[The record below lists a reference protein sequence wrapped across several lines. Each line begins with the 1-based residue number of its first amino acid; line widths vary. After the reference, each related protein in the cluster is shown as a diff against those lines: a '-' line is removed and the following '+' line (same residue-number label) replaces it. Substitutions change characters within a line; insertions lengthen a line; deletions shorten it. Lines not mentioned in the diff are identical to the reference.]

1 MAHLKDLLVAGPSR
15 FIGEVA
21 FNDNVT
27 FNDSVTLNETLI
39 LAKNPQDAEGN
50 AVGTP
55 GLIIGNPSGQHIAVD
70 DNEIIAKSGS
80 NSSSTLYL
88 NADGGTVNIGGNL
101 VPHSTGSKTLGSSSL
116 YWKTLYVGDN
126 AGSHSSSTGSIIVNG
141 GIGTSGDSYIGGA
154 LISNGAFTANSTA
167 LIKGAITGQS
177 TITTSGT
184 GQVGNTFAIKNTS
197 GGNTNLIFDRN
208 GNANWQVLSSSG
220 NLSFQCDYTN
230 KKGDYYDVLK
240 LEHNTK
246 QVTFFGNVL
255 PNGSATL
262 GGSSNKWKTL
272 YVGNNADATS
282 TSTGVIQATG
292 GIGISKSGYFGG
304 DVTADKFHITNTSG
318 VGHITFARGG
328 YNYIQAKTA
337 GGIIAF
343 ITNGQAVS
351 YEASEMTISDGEIF
365 PGTTTVTNL
374 GSTSKRWKGIY
385 SGIGDFSGNLTVS
398 GTATIAQNTTI
409 GNGADSEST
418 TTGALKVTG
427 GVGVSEQ
434 LNAKKVR
441 IDNSVYFQYNSSD
454 KSLDV
459 IFG

>member
-27 FNDSVTLNETLI
+27 FNDKVTLNETLI
-39 LAKNPQDAEGN
+39 LAKNPQDADGN

-55 GLIIGNPSGQHIAVD
+55 GLIIGNPSGQHIAID
-70 DNEIIAKSGS
+70 DNEIIAKSSS

-88 NADGGTVNIGGNL
+88 NTDGGTVNIGGDL
-101 VPHSTGSKTLGSSSL
+101 VPIGSKTLGTSSNK
-116 YWKTLYVGDN
+116 WKTLYVGDN
-126 AGSHSSSTGSIIVNG
+126 AGSTSSTTGSIQVKG

-177 TITTSGT
+177 TITISGT
-184 GQVGNTFAIKNTS
+184 GQVGNTFTIKNTS

-240 LEHNTK
+240 LEYNTK

-255 PNGSATL
+255 PNGNLNL

-272 YVGNNADATS
+272 YVGNNVDATS

-292 GIGISKSGYFGG
+292 GIGVSKSGYFGG
-304 DVTADKFHITNTSG
+304 DVTADKLHITNTSG
-318 VGHITFARGG
+318 VGHITFARGN

-343 ITNGQAVS
+343 VVNGQSVD
-351 YEASEMTISDGEIF
+351 YRTSEMTISDGEIF
-365 PGTTTVTNL
+365 PGTTAVTNL
-374 GSTSKRWKGIY
+374 GSTSNRWKGIY

-441 IDNSVYFQYNSSD
+441 INNSVYFQYNSND
-454 KSLDV
+454 KSLDI

>member
-27 FNDSVTLNETLI
+27 FNDKVTLNETLI

-80 NSSSTLYL
+80 NSSGTLYL

-126 AGSHSSSTGSIIVNG
+126 T
-141 GIGTSGDSYIGGA
+141 
-154 LISNGAFTANSTA
+154 
-167 LIKGAITGQS
+167 
-177 TITTSGT
+177 
-184 GQVGNTFAIKNTS
+184 
-197 GGNTNLIFDRN
+197 
-208 GNANWQVLSSSG
+208 
-220 NLSFQCDYTN
+220 
-230 KKGDYYDVLK
+230 
-240 LEHNTK
+240 
-246 QVTFFGNVL
+246 
-255 PNGSATL
+255 
-262 GGSSNKWKTL
+262 
-272 YVGNNADATS
+272 DATS

-292 GIGISKSGYFGG
+292 GIGVSKSGYFGG

-318 VGHITFARGG
+318 VGHITFARGN

-343 ITNGQAVS
+343 VVNGQSVD
-351 YEASEMTISDGEIF
+351 YKTSEMTISDGEIF
-365 PGTTTVTNL
+365 PGTTAVTNL

-409 GNGADSEST
+409 GNGVDSEST
-418 TTGALKVTG
+418 TTGALKVAG
-427 GVGVSEQ
+427 GVGISKC

-441 IDNSVYFQYNSSD
+441 IDNSVYFQYNNTD

>member
-1 MAHLKDLLVAGPSR
+1 MAQLKDLIVAGSAR
-15 FIGEVA
+15 LLGKTYFEDTVTIKDTLEVDA
-21 FNDNVT
+21 IKADNVIT
-27 FNDSVTLNETLI
+27 PNLNSDGTAL
-39 LAKNPQDAEGN
+39 
-50 AVGTP
+50 AVG
-55 GLIIGNPSGQHIAVD
+55 GNINLKGRLTTVGIT
-70 DNEIIAKSGS
+70 
-80 NSSSTLYL
+80 SSSDISPSTM
-88 NADGGTVNIGGNL
+88 AGTGM
-101 VPHSTGSKTLGSSSL
+101 TLGTTSK
-116 YWKTLYVGDN
+116 YWKRLYVGDN
-126 AGSHSSSTGSIIVNG
+126 AGSTSSDTGSIIVNG
-141 GIGTSGDSYIGGA
+141 GIGTSGNSYIGGA
-154 LISNGAFTANSTA
+154 LVSNGTFTANSTA

-184 GQVGNTFAIKNTS
+184 GQVGNTFTIKNTS
-197 GGNTNLIFDRN
+197 GGNTNLIFNRN
-208 GNANWQVLSSSG
+208 GNANWQVLSQNG
-220 NLSFQCDYTN
+220 NLFFQCDWISG
-230 KKGDYYDVLK
+230 KGDYYDVLK
-240 LEHNTK
+240 LEYNTK

-292 GIGISKSGYFGG
+292 GIGVSKSGYFGG
-304 DVTADKFHITNTSG
+304 DVTADKLHITNTSG

-343 ITNGQAVS
+343 IANGQAVS
-351 YEASEMTISDGEIF
+351 YEASEMIISDGEIF
-365 PGTTTVTNL
+365 PGTTAVTNL

-398 GTATIAQNTTI
+398 GTATIAKNTTI

-441 IDNSVYFQYNSSD
+441 IDNSVYFQYNSND
-454 KSLDV
+454 KSLDI